1 LIFSLTNIYIYIL
14 NIYFKEYFSL
24 INFANPGLLGTSQE
38 FRRKYEIP
46 ILRGRDSESTDK
58 EKELGEERLKEL
70 LEITNKF
77 TIRRTSDLLSKYCN
91 YQINIFIL
99 FFFLFYLLL

>member
-1 LIFSLTNIYIYIL
+1 M
-14 NIYFKEYFSL
+14 
-24 INFANPGLLGTSQE
+24 LGTSQE

-77 TIRRTSDLLSKYCN
+77 TIRRTSDLLSKYCK
-91 YQINIFIL
+91 FIL
-99 FFFLFYLLL
+99 YFF